1 MIDFSPSWNIWRSDP
16 SPNTALELSRN
27 FTVFD
32 VGVNET
38 EVIPVAPKRFT
49 ISLKVEI
56 PVMFRVCVSK
66 TVIEV
71 IPRVDIPESTT
82 SSKAPSNLVAVTI
95 PVNSAPP
102 FT

>member
-1 MIDFSPSWNIWRSDP
+1 
-16 SPNTALELSRN
+16 
-27 FTVFD
+27 
-32 VGVNET
+32 
-38 EVIPVAPKRFT
+38 
-49 ISLKVEI
+49 
-56 PVMFRVCVSK
+56 MFRVCVSK